1 MHLLEWPEPIDVIA
15 PVPDGPPV
23 LFRWRRRAHRVAAA
37 EGPERI
43 GCEWWEHDGGHHLDR
58 GPPGRDYYRI
68 EDETG
73 RRFWVYR
80 EDDYRP
86 GVPSRWFLHGRFA

>member
-1 MHLLEWPEPIDVIA
+1 VHLLAWPEPIDVIA

-23 LFRWRRRAHRVAAA
+23 LFRWRRQPHRVAAA

-43 GCEWWEHDGGHHLDR
+43 EAEWWEHDGGHD
-58 GPPGRDYYRI
+58 PGRAQPWRDYYRI
-68 EDETG
+68 EDESG

-80 EDDYRP
+80 LGGYTP
-86 GVPSRWFLHGRFA
+86 GAPARWFLHGRFA